1 MSVFTGEQTT
11 ATDTDQAT
19 EDNSNQDYVKTLVE
33 AKGETWQDPQAIAK
47 GYLSAQEYIAQLEA
61 QTKELKED
69 LTKQDYAKTLL
80 EQLQEKGANPQ
91 ANSVVKEDTG
101 QENTTPK
108 FSEDELKSLVNATLE
123 ERTAEEKASKNL
135 QAVDSKLS
143 ELFGDKANSVVE
155 AKGKELGLSKDR
167 MKELAAESPEAFIR
181 LVGDV
186 QSRKDNSVPSSQ
198 LNTNADS
205 FNTTSKR
212 DFSYYQK
219 IRKENPKSYYSNSVQ
234 QQMMQ
239 DRMKLGQD
247 FYN

>member
-11 ATDTDQAT
+11 ATTPGQTPDDS
-19 EDNSNQDYVKTLVE
+19 SNQDYVKKLVE
-33 AKGETWQDPQAIAK
+33 TKGETWQDPQAIAK

-91 ANSVVKEDTG
+91 AKPVVSEDAK

-123 ERTAEEKASKNL
+123 ERSAAQKATKNL
-135 QAVDSKLS
+135 QAVDAKLT
-143 ELFGDKANSVVE
+143 ELFGDKASSVVE
-155 AKGKELGLSKDR
+155 AKGNELGLSKDR

-186 QSRKDNSVPSSQ
+186 QSRKDNSVPPNQ

-212 DFSYYQK
+212 DFTHYQK
-219 IRKENPKSYYSNSVQ
+219 LRKENPRSYYSNTVQ

-239 DRMKLGQD
+239 DRLKLGEG